1 MYERDHPRICGEH
14 VGHGAHEG
22 DCEGS
27 SPHMRGTLASITD
40 GTVSFGIIPAYAGN
54 TPCRRRIRVRWWD
67 HPRICGE
74 HKAKTASANVNKGS
88 SPHMRGTHTL
98 WLECCR
104 LLGII
109 PAYAGNTSHRRR
121 IGCIPRDHPRICGE
135 HGVVAVSGAVHL
147 GSSPHMRGTPDQRA
161 DEQTNRG
168 IIPAY
173 AGNTMT
179 RDSCP
184 PIWLGSSPHM
194 RGTLSLVHAAEQ
206 FDGIIPAYA
215 GNTV

>member
-173 AGNTMT
+173 AGNTL
-179 RDSCP
+179 SSFIGLP
-184 PIWLGSSPHM
+184 PLWDHPRICGEHDDP
-194 RGTLSLVHAAEQ
+194 
-206 FDGIIPAYA
+206 
-215 GNTV
+215 